1 MAMPA
6 PVGSLSNRVVI
17 PAVLALAL
25 AGWWAQD
32 LQAPVSG
39 PVTPKPGTPIPVEPT
54 PVPPAPAAALP
65 GHWLDIPGSDP
76 AAPWVIGLHGRG
88 DSAAG
93 FAGVASQWG
102 SNLNW
107 RMVQALTPWKS
118 NGGANHGFTWFSLR
132 DPDVPAAE
140 KSRQLQL
147 AVDQVD
153 AHVRDL
159 QRHGK
164 PLALFGFSQ
173 GCFLAARYA
182 AVFPDRVQG
191 VLCFG
196 GGLAPDPVPPR
207 PAGGAGPAFHF
218 VHGTADTVIPPE
230 SSADAVSRLHAAGFS
245 AQRSLFAAGHTLPR
259 ALRQP
264 LTAWLGGILGVAVA
278 IPSDRGMMLPAPVPT
293 GAAAP
298 APAPRST
305 P

>member
-1 MAMPA
+1 
-6 PVGSLSNRVVI
+6 
-17 PAVLALAL
+17 
-25 AGWWAQD
+25 
-32 LQAPVSG
+32 
-39 PVTPKPGTPIPVEPT
+39 
-54 PVPPAPAAALP
+54 
-65 GHWLDIPGSDP
+65 LDIPGSDP

-118 NGGANHGFTWFSLR
+118 KGGANHGFTWFSLR

-196 GGLAPDPVPPR
+196 GGLAPDPVPPL

-264 LTAWLGGILGVAVA
+264 LTGWLGGILGVAVA

>member
-6 PVGSLSNRVVI
+6 PTGSFSNRVMI
-17 PAVLALAL
+17 PAVVALVL

-32 LQAPVSG
+32 LHAPGSE
-39 PVTPKPGTPIPVEPT
+39 PVAPT
-54 PVPPAPAAALP
+54 PVAPTPAKPAPAAALP

-76 AAPWVIGLHGRG
+76 TAPWVIGLHGRG

-93 FAGVASQWG
+93 FAGVAGQWG

-107 RMVQALTPWKS
+107 RMLQAQTPWKS

-159 QRHGK
+159 RRHGK

-182 AVFPDRVQG
+182 SVFPDRVQG

-196 GGLAPDPVPPR
+196 GGLPPDPVPSL
-207 PAGGAGPAFHF
+207 PAGVAAPALHF
-218 VHGTADTVIPPE
+218 VQGSADTVIPPE
-230 SSADAVSRLHAAGFS
+230 SSADAVIRLQAAGFS
-245 AQRSLFAAGHTLPR
+245 AQRSLFAGGHTLPR
-259 ALRQP
+259 TLRQP
-264 LTAWLGGILGVAVA
+264 LTAWLGRVLGVAVA
-278 IPSDRGMMLPAPVPT
+278 IPPDRGMMPPAPAPA
-293 GAAAP
+293 GASAP